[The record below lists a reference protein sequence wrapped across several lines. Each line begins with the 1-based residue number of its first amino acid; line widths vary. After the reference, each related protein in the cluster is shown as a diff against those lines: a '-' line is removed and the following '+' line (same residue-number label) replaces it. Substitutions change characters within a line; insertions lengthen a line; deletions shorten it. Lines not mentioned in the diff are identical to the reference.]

1 MGKALLK
8 KVMRFWPVF
17 RPFFAGR
24 LRFARDVVYEMPSS
38 IPNSGGSDRV
48 VTNGRYLP
56 LEVFYTGEEKGFGVW
71 CTERIQEVRKRSS
84 FPPHLTLS
92 SVCKISL
99 PRQARDKHGENLRE
113 SSQKSSKTRANA
125 FSPQGDFICEYVGEI
140 LAVEEAMARPD
151 HSYQF
156 ELGITSKLLGAKNGL
171 FF

>member
-1 MGKALLK
+1 LGKTRILLDIMVTPSVGSEIVENK
-8 KVMRFWPVF
+8 YFSAAFLGSFLEPFFRPFSPVF

-84 FPPHLTLS
+84 FPPHFKHCQVYAR
-92 SVCKISL
+92 SVCQDRL
-99 PRQARDKHGENLRE
+99 GTNMG
-113 SSQKSSKTRANA
+113 KT
-125 FSPQGDFICEYVGEI
+125 
-140 LAVEEAMARPD
+140 
-151 HSYQF
+151 
-156 ELGITSKLLGAKNGL
+156 
-171 FF
+171 